1 MKKVIFLTGKD
12 CHLCDEARSILL
24 QLELEK
30 LNFQEVDIYEKRSYL
45 DKYWDKIPV
54 LLNNNDALFWPF
66 NLSRVKEFLTSD
78 LKKIK

>member
-24 QLELEK
+24 QLELGK

-54 LLNNNDALFWPF
+54 LLNNNNALFWPF
-66 NLSRVKEFLTSD
+66 DLSSAREFLTSD
-78 LKKIK
+78 FKKIK

>member
-24 QLELEK
+24 ELELEK
-30 LNFQEVDIYEKRSYL
+30 LNFQEMDIYENRSYL

-66 NLSRVKEFLTSD
+66 DLSSAREFLSTD
-78 LKKIK
+78 FKKI